1 MGEGMWPSRG
11 RKGNYAYACAR
22 VRAKKSLLLTKDN
35 YPKFLLMDLN
45 EIGRFLGETQYQ
57 TEMSALASRWDGVN
71 LIELGTSRNLAR
83 VYSEILGFTNGDL
96 HQMVAGYLAR
106 WDAWN
111 IKTILRGKYYGAS
124 IDDIKEDLVAAG
136 QLSED
141 DLNKLVAMG
150 SVREVLEALKKLNA
164 ASISEEL
171 ASSVERT
178 GTLAQIEDF
187 LDKAYYQ
194 KLVATINTRTKAG
207 KIFHS
212 YVAREIDAMNVMT
225 LLKCKRENLTAD
237 RIVGFFVF
245 GGAEITEKEFARLSS
260 LEGTDQLVTELA
272 KLRMNEDIKDSLD
285 AFRRTGSLSEVA
297 LALQRYTLKSAEKF
311 SHVYPLSVLPI
322 VDYIIRK
329 KIEVDNIRIIA
340 RGKESGMDPEL
351 IKKLL
356 VI

>member
-1 MGEGMWPSRG
+1 MWPGRD

-22 VRAKKSLLLTKDN
+22 VKAKKSLLLTKDN

-57 TEMSALASRWDGVN
+57 VEMSSLASRWEGVN

-83 VYSEILGFTNGDL
+83 VYSEILGFTKGDL
-96 HQMVAGYLAR
+96 CEMVSGYLAR

-136 QLSED
+136 ELSED
-141 DLNKLVAMG
+141 DLNKLVSLG
-150 SVREVLEALKKLNA
+150 SVKEVLEAMKKVGGTQF
-164 ASISEEL
+164 SEEMIG
-171 ASSVERT
+171 SVERS
-178 GTLAQIEDF
+178 GTLAQIEDH
-187 LDKAYYQ
+187 LDRAYYE
-194 KLVATINTRTKAG
+194 KLVSTINRKTKAG
-207 KIFHS
+207 QVFYS
-212 YVAREIDAMNVMT
+212 YVAREIDAVNVMT
-225 LLKCKRENLTAD
+225 LLKCKRESLAAD
-237 RIVGFFVF
+237 RIAGFFVP
-245 GGAEITEKEFARLSS
+245 GGNEVNQKEFVRLAAM
-260 LEGTDQLVTELA
+260 EGMEQLLSELA
-272 KLRMNEDIKDSLD
+272 KLRMYEDIKDSLET
-285 AFRRTGSLSEVA
+285 FKRTGSLSDVSSA
-297 LALQRYTLKSAEKF
+297 LLRYTLKSAGKF

-322 VDYIIRK
+322 LDYIIRK
-329 KIEVDNIRIIA
+329 KVEVDNIRIIA